1 MKSLFSFLFLV
12 SLISTLSVSEISA
25 QKTKKAKK
33 TQDSE
38 YVPDD
43 YVPDDYVPDDNKVV
57 PEGNPKAKKGSNTKT
72 NATNTKSTGPT
83 KSTGT
88 TPPSTTPAP
97 VIVAAK
103 DTVRLKDADA
113 PMDDI
118 IQRDL
123 IKQKLVLAYEPLHER
138 DIFWERR
145 IWRVIDCREKMN
157 LPFKYDG
164 QELFTIL
171 KSGIENG
178 DIKCYSTEDFF
189 FKQTTED
196 INSQISKTDTTEVYD
211 PTSGQYVNEVTRND
225 IDVQNINQYRLKEVW
240 YFDSESSVMKV
251 RILGI
256 APMFVDVDPTT
267 GLELPPRPLFW
278 IYYPDCRKYLSQH
291 KVFNE
296 ANIASPIS
304 WDDLFEMRHF
314 SSFIT
319 KRSNVNN
326 NRLQDYENLKDNGVD
341 MLLEANKIKEEIFNF
356 EHDLWSY

>member
-1 MKSLFSFLFLV
+1 MKSFFSFLFLV
-12 SLISTLSVSEISA
+12 AAFSIFTSVDVDA

-33 TQDSE
+33 NQDSE

-43 YVPDDYVPDDNKVV
+43 YVPDDYAPDDYKPV
-57 PEGNPKAKKGSNTKT
+57 PEATPKAKKSTPQN
-72 NATNTKSTGPT
+72 NATSNNTGSTKSTGPT
-83 KSTGT
+83 T
-88 TPPSTTPAP
+88 TPP
-97 VIVAAK
+97 VIVSAQ
-103 DTVRLKDADA
+103 DTVRKPDADA
-113 PMDDI
+113 PLDDI

-157 LPFKYDG
+157 LPFKYPN

-171 KSGIENG
+171 KNGIENG
-178 DIKCYSTEDFF
+178 DIKAYSTDEFH

-196 INSQISKTDTTEVYD
+196 INQQISRVDTNEVYD
-211 PTSGQYVNEVTRND
+211 PTTGQYVNEVTKND
-225 IDVQNINQYRLKEVW
+225 IDVQSINQYRIKEVW

-251 RILGI
+251 RVLGI
-256 APMFVDVDPTT
+256 APMFVEVDPQT

-296 ANIASPIS
+296 DNIASPIS

-319 KRSNVNN
+319 KRSNVND
-326 NRLQDYENLKDNGVD
+326 NRLIDYDQFRDNGVD
-341 MLLEANKIKEEIFNF
+341 MLLESNKIKEEIFNF

>member
-43 YVPDDYVPDDNKVV
+43 YVPEDYTPDDYKPV
-57 PEGNPKAKKGSNTKT
+57 PEGNPKAKKGSTKNTTTTPKS
-72 NATNTKSTGPT
+72 NAAGTKSTGPGT
-83 KSTGT
+83 TT
-88 TPPSTTPAP
+88 TPPA
-97 VIVAAK
+97 VIVAAA
-103 DTVRLKDADA
+103 DTVRKPDADA
-113 PMDDI
+113 PLDDI

-157 LPFKYDG
+157 LAFKYPD
-164 QELFTIL
+164 QEFFTIL
-171 KSGIENG
+171 KKGIENG
-178 DIKCYSTEDFF
+178 DIKCYSTDLFQ

-196 INSQISKTDTTEVYD
+196 INSQISKQDTTEVYD
-211 PTSGQYVNEVTRND
+211 PTTGQYVNEVTRND
-225 IDVQNINQYRLKEVW
+225 IDVASINQYRVKEVW

-256 APMFVDVDPTT
+256 APMFVEVDPAT

-319 KRSNVNN
+319 KRSNVND
-326 NRLQDYENLKDNGVD
+326 NRLVDYEQLKDNGVD
-341 MLLEANKIKEEIFNF
+341 MLLESNKIKEEIFNF